1 MKMPHRVKYGYT
13 WNVCMKEI
21 NIDILL
27 EKAEF
32 ALYCDFCRILQVI
45 QWNV

>member
-1 MKMPHRVKYGYT
+1 MSVKTYKKVKDG
-13 WNVCMKEI
+13 
-21 NIDILL
+21 IDILI